1 VEEATSLAGRD
12 VSAPGIR
19 APGSLPDSRLAEF
32 WRRLFRNASWG
43 FASTWV
49 ESGAIVMITTITAR
63 ALGAADYG
71 RVALAM
77 AAVWMVKQFVDLRTW
92 EGVTR
97 YVTTFVEEGRPGLA
111 LATLKFA
118 AIAESCVAVV
128 SYGLAV
134 AASGMVADRY
144 LGAPE
149 LQGAIALY
157 ALTLLT
163 SAFDAVA
170 RAVLR
175 VFDRFRD
182 LAVLTV
188 IESLCG
194 LGIMI
199 LVLAI
204 HRSVK
209 AVLMANLLADLVEAA
224 MLGGLALRQVRQR
237 LWPARA
243 DAGLSLLRPHLKPLL
258 KFMGQ
263 TALRATLKMNRHL
276 DTLVIGHFRSPAEV
290 AYYRVARRLATALED
305 LSNPFYFA
313 IFPELSRVW
322 TKTRSEFPRVVA
334 RTAIATLKVAL
345 PGTVLMILLAPAVV
359 RGLMGAVFEPA
370 VTPFRFLLI
379 GVGVAVAT
387 FWGTPTALSSGRPGL
402 ATAAVALGV
411 LTNVALLL
419 LLVPAYGATGAA
431 IATIGGAVAYAGVVG
446 VLLPSMLRQRP

>member
-1 VEEATSLAGRD
+1 M
-12 VSAPGIR
+12 
-19 APGSLPDSRLAEF
+19 LAEF
-32 WRRLFRNASWG
+32 RRRLIRNASWG
-43 FASTWV
+43 LASTWV
-49 ESGAIVMITTITAR
+49 ESAAIIMTTTITAR
-63 ALGAADYG
+63 ALGADDYG
-71 RVALAM
+71 RVALVT

-128 SYGLAV
+128 SYGLAIAV
-134 AASGMVADRY
+134 SGIVADRY

-149 LQGAIALY
+149 LKGAIALY

-163 SAFDAVA
+163 STFDAVA

-182 LAVLTV
+182 LAVQTV
-188 IESLCG
+188 IGSLSG

-199 LVLAI
+199 LILAI
-204 HRSVK
+204 QRSVQ
-209 AVLMANLLADLVEAA
+209 AVLMANLLSDLVEAA
-224 MLGGLALRQVRQR
+224 LLGGLALRQVQQR

-243 DAGLSLLRPHLKPLL
+243 DARLSLLRPHLRLLL

-290 AYYRVARRLATALED
+290 AYYRVARRLATAFED

-322 TKTRSEFPRVVA
+322 AKTRSEFPRVVT
-334 RTAIATLKVAL
+334 RTAFTALKVTL
-345 PGTVLMILLAPAVV
+345 PATALMILLAPVLV
-359 RGLMGAVFEPA
+359 HGLMGAAFEPA
-370 VTPFRFLLI
+370 VAPFRFLMI
-379 GVGVAVAT
+379 GIGVAVAT
-387 FWGTPTALSSGRPGL
+387 FWGTPVALSSGRPGL
-402 ATAAVALGV
+402 ATSAVAFGV
-411 LTNVALLL
+411 LTNITLLL
-419 LLVPAYGATGAA
+419 ILVPAYGATGAA
-431 IATIGGAVAYAGVVG
+431 VATIGGAVAYAGVVG
-446 VLLPSMLRQRP
+446 AFLPSLLKRKA

>member
-1 VEEATSLAGRD
+1 M
-12 VSAPGIR
+12 
-19 APGSLPDSRLAEF
+19 LAEF
-32 WRRLFRNASWG
+32 RRRLIRNASWG
-43 FASTWV
+43 LASTWV
-49 ESGAIVMITTITAR
+49 ESAAIIMTTTITAR
-63 ALGAADYG
+63 ALGADDYG
-71 RVALAM
+71 RVALVT

-128 SYGLAV
+128 SYGLAIAV
-134 AASGMVADRY
+134 SGIVADRY

-149 LQGAIALY
+149 LKGAIALY

-182 LAVLTV
+182 LAVQTV
-188 IESLCG
+188 IGSLSG

-199 LVLAI
+199 LILAI
-204 HRSVK
+204 QRSVQ
-209 AVLMANLLADLVEAA
+209 AVLMANLLSDLVEAA
-224 MLGGLALRQVRQR
+224 LLGGLALRQVQQR

-243 DAGLSLLRPHLKPLL
+243 DARLSLLRPHLRLLL

-290 AYYRVARRLATALED
+290 AYYRVARRLATAFED

-322 TKTRSEFPRVVA
+322 AKTRSEFPRVVT
-334 RTAIATLKVAL
+334 RTAFTALKVTL
-345 PGTVLMILLAPAVV
+345 PATALMILLAPVLV
-359 RGLMGAVFEPA
+359 HGLMGAAFEPA
-370 VTPFRFLLI
+370 VAPFRFLMI
-379 GVGVAVAT
+379 GIGVAVAT
-387 FWGTPTALSSGRPGL
+387 FWGTPVALSSGRPGL
-402 ATAAVALGV
+402 ATSAVAFGV
-411 LTNVALLL
+411 LTNITLLL
-419 LLVPAYGATGAA
+419 ILVPAYGATGAA
-431 IATIGGAVAYAGVVG
+431 VATIGGAVAYAGVVG
-446 VLLPSMLRQRP
+446 AFLPSLLKRKA